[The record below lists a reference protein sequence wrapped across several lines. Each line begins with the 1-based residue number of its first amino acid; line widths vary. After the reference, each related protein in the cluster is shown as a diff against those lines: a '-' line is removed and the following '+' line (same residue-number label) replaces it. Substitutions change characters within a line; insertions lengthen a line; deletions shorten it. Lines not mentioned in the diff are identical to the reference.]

1 MKAQT
6 YAAQRLG
13 LTRQIKGSQRIDI
26 VRHDRPNLRM
36 RQGIYARPM
45 VVMMNQKASKQQV
58 QAPSEHSTDV
68 TVDAVEGVAQENK
81 NLRLLGQAALV
92 SLSVLSVS
100 EDAFA
105 KGGELG
111 ILEGR
116 TLALLHPAMMFFLLG
131 ATTWSGWLGW
141 QWRRVRTIQE
151 EISELKAQLPAPAA
165 DGTAVISPLQTQ
177 IDSLTQ
183 ERKKLVEGKY
193 RDKHFVWGSLLL
205 GSGIT
210 FSVEGCINTYMR
222 TGRLFPGPHLWAGAG
237 ITACWAIAASL
248 VPSMQKGSKVARD
261 AHIALNAINLL
272 LFISQVPTGLEIVG
286 KVFQFTSWP

>member
-26 VRHDRPNLRM
+26 VRHDRPSLRM

-45 VVMMNQKASKQQV
+45 VVMMNQKESKQQV
-58 QAPSEHSTDV
+58 QAPSEHSTGV
-68 TVDAVEGVAQENK
+68 TVDVVEGVAQENK

-131 ATTWSGWLGW
+131 T
-141 QWRRVRTIQE
+141 
-151 EISELKAQLPAPAA
+151 
-165 DGTAVISPLQTQ
+165 
-177 IDSLTQ
+177 
-183 ERKKLVEGKY
+183 
-193 RDKHFVWGSLLL
+193 
-205 GSGIT
+205 
-210 FSVEGCINTYMR
+210 
-222 TGRLFPGPHLWAGAG
+222 
-237 ITACWAIAASL
+237 
-248 VPSMQKGSKVARD
+248 
-261 AHIALNAINLL
+261 
-272 LFISQVPTGLEIVG
+272 
-286 KVFQFTSWP
+286 